1 MDFSDLLMPV
11 AQSALSLGSSFLGG
25 GSLYESQRAAERSR
39 SEAEWISRKAEFD
52 ARLVELDTE
61 AAVKKAA
68 FQLKA
73 LDQSTAL
80 SVENAERQTAKA
92 LGTQRARLGRSGVAL
107 DQGSA
112 AQAQAAAQAEGDW
125 NVALIRYQ
133 AAIKGQELTMDQ
145 ELTRVR
151 GDLRASMA
159 RALGGYESDRR
170 LMAADEALEQGWRKS
185 TAASLTALNTGWA
198 RY

>member
-1 MDFSDLLMPV
+1 MDFSSLLLPT
-11 AQSALSLGSSFLGG
+11 AQSALSLGSLFSGG
-25 GSLYESQRAAERSR
+25 TSSYQSRLAAQRTQMAADWTARKSDYEARLM
-39 SEAEWISRKAEFD
+39 EFD
-52 ARLVELDTE
+52 TA

-73 LDQSTAL
+73 LDQTTAL
-80 SVENAERQTAKA
+80 SVKNAERQTARS
-92 LGTQRARLGRSGVAL
+92 LGTQRAKLGRSGVAL

-145 ELTRVR
+145 ELTQVR

-159 RALGGYESDRR
+159 RALGQYESDR
-170 LMAADEALEQGWRKS
+170 LGLAAED
-185 TAASLTALNTGWA
+185 ALNQGMRTSLASSLQTTAPIW
-198 RY
+198 RCF

>member
-1 MDFSDLLMPV
+1 MDFSSLFTPV
-11 AQSALSLGSSFLGG
+11 ALNSLFSDGS
-25 GSLYESQRAAERSR
+25 SLYESQRAAERSR
-39 SEAEWISRKAEFD
+39 SEAEWASRRAEYD
-52 ARLVELDTE
+52 ARSIEFDTE

-73 LDQSTAL
+73 LDQTTAL
-80 SVENAERQTAKA
+80 SVENAGRQTAKA

-112 AQAQAAAQAEGDW
+112 AQAQAATQADGDW

-145 ELTRVR
+145 ELTQVR

-159 RALGGYESDRR
+159 RTLGDYESDRR
-170 LMAADEALEQGWRKS
+170 LMAADDALEQGWRKS
-185 TAASLTALNTGWA
+185 TATSLTALGTTPWQ
-198 RY
+198 Y

>member
-1 MDFSDLLMPV
+1 MDFTSLITPV
-11 AQSALSLGSSFLGG
+11 ALNALFSGG

-39 SEAEWISRKAEFD
+39 SEAEWASRRAEYD
-52 ARLVELDTE
+52 ARSIEFDTE

-73 LDQSTAL
+73 LDQTTAL
-80 SVENAERQTAKA
+80 SVENAGRQTAKA

-112 AQAQAAAQAEGDW
+112 AQAQAATQAEGDW

-145 ELTRVR
+145 ELTQVR

-159 RALGGYESDRR
+159 RTLGSYESDRR
-170 LMAADEALEQGWRKS
+170 LMAADEAFERGWGT
-185 TAASLTALNTGWA
+185 TAATSLSALGTIA
-198 RY
+198 RQF